1 MAESR
6 MQLELQQLDKM
17 DRRDLQR
24 RYGELLGTAPVVAN
38 SEQLQR
44 KIARKLQTAEEGEL
58 PQSAIEYASAI
69 AREVHLRVR
78 VGANLQRRT
87 SGLPE
92 KTTVTTVASSGH
104 DSRLP
109 MPGGR
114 IIKQFQGRSIVVHI
128 LDGSF
133 EMDGRRFNW
142 LSAIAKDITGTK
154 WNGYLFF
161 GLTKENANGSR

>member
-1 MAESR
+1 MAENR
-6 MQLELQQLDKM
+6 IQLELQHLGKM
-17 DRRDLQR
+17 NGRDLQR
-24 RYGELLGTAPVVAN
+24 RYGELFGTAPVVAN
-38 SEQLQR
+38 SEQLLR

-69 AREVHLRVR
+69 AREVDLRIR

-87 SGLPE
+87 SSLSE
-92 KTTVTTVASSGH
+92 QTTVTTVASSGH

-109 MPGGR
+109 MPGSR
-114 IIKQFQGRSIVVHI
+114 IIKQFQGRSIVVHV

-133 EMDGRRFNW
+133 EMDGRRFNS

-154 WNGYLFF
+154 WNGYVFF